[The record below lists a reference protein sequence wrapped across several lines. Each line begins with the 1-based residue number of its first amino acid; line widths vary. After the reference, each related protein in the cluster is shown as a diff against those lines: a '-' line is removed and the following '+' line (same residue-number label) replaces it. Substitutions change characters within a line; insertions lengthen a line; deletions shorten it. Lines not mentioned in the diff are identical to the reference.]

1 MSTLASR
8 EDRDHILINPGV
20 DIINVLGKGRK
31 IRLDATRR
39 PHVDRFRVYTV
50 RIVVPESEIVV
61 RKLLLVVPHSSIVH
75 HSTGVVKIVVISG
88 VHHVP
93 VHHHVVDVVV
103 QHEPEQ
109 ENTHNFVPKMWMGV
123 ADNDNFEVLG
133 QFPTDTQPEDA
144 TEKRKSEVH
153 YEIDEIGITFIAQ
166 DFFVLFF
173 FSFFLFYVYS
183 TQ

>member
-1 MSTLASR
+1 
-8 EDRDHILINPGV
+8 
-20 DIINVLGKGRK
+20 
-31 IRLDATRR
+31 
-39 PHVDRFRVYTV
+39 
-50 RIVVPESEIVV
+50 
-61 RKLLLVVPHSSIVH
+61 
-75 HSTGVVKIVVISG
+75 
-88 VHHVP
+88 
-93 VHHHVVDVVV
+93 V

-123 ADNDNFEVLG
+123 ADNDNFELLV

-144 TEKRKSEVH
+144 TEKRKSVVH
-153 YEIDEIGITFIAQ
+153 YEIDEIGITLIAQ